1 MATMRDVAA
10 LAGVSAKTV
19 SRVFNGEPN
28 VLPETRVAVEKAMA
42 ELNYVPN
49 SLATTFRAG
58 RSSVIGVAVPDISD
72 PFFASIARSIDD
84 VARQNKMSTL
94 VASLTETNE
103 NEQSII
109 ESLLGFQLSGLVI
122 CPVGKNHQ
130 WLEKWKQ
137 QVPIVFVDRVPD
149 GANFDAFIEDD
160 EHNGYLATKHLIA
173 KGHRRIAYL
182 GDRLELITEALR
194 VEGWKRALR
203 EIGVDP
209 EPDLLVSADSTVEQT
224 RAAIDRLMALPEP
237 PTAIFS
243 GNPRCTMALAHV
255 DCFGTFA
262 LISLGDFPLS
272 EALKPTI
279 SVIDQ
284 NPGELGRLAAE
295 RIIYRLDKDNQPA
308 SVRTVLDVKL
318 IERESCSISA
328 PR

>member
-1 MATMRDVAA
+1 MSTMRDVAA

-28 VLPETRVAVEKAMA
+28 VLTETRILVEKAMA

-49 SLATTFRAG
+49 GLATTFRAG

-84 VARQNKMSTL
+84 VARQHKMSTL

-122 CPVGKNHQ
+122 CPVGKNHA
-130 WLEKWKQ
+130 WLEKWRKQ
-137 QVPIVFVDRVPD
+137 TPLVFVDRMAD
-149 GANFDAFIEDD
+149 GINIDSFIEDD
-160 EHNGYLATKHLIA
+160 EQNGYLATRHLIEH
-173 KGHRRIAYL
+173 GHRRIAYL

-203 EIGVDP
+203 EIGEDP
-209 EPDLLVSADSTVEQT
+209 EPNLLVSADSTVEQT
-224 RAAIDRLMALPEP
+224 RIAMKRLMSIPNP
-237 PTAIFS
+237 PTAVFS

-255 DCFGTFA
+255 ESFGSFA

-272 EALKPTI
+272 EALKPTV

-284 NPGELGRLAAE
+284 NPGELGKLAAE
-295 RIIYRLDKDNQPA
+295 RLLYRLNQEEPPA
-308 SVRTVLDVKL
+308 HVRTVLGVKL
-318 IERESCSISA
+318 IERESCKI
-328 PR
+328 

>member
-1 MATMRDVAA
+1 MTTMRDVAA

-28 VLPETRVAVEKAMA
+28 VLPETRLLVDKAMI

-72 PFFASIARSIDD
+72 PFFAAIARSIDD
-84 VARQNKMSTL
+84 VARQHKMSTL

-103 NEQSII
+103 NEKSII

-122 CPVGKNHQ
+122 CPVGKNHA
-130 WLEKWKQ
+130 WLEKWEKQ
-137 QVPIVFVDRVPD
+137 TPIVFVDRMAD
-149 GANFDAFIEDD
+149 GINIDSFIEDD
-160 EHNGYLATKHLIA
+160 EQNGYLATKHLIEH
-173 KGHRRIAYL
+173 GHRRIAYV

-194 VEGWKRALR
+194 IEGWKRALR
-203 EIGVDP
+203 EIGEVP
-209 EPDLLVSADSTVEQT
+209 EPGLLVSADSTVEQT
-224 RAAIDRLMALPEP
+224 KIAMRRLMSISNP
-237 PTAIFS
+237 PTAVFS

-255 DCFGTFA
+255 ESFGSLA

-272 EALKPTI
+272 QALKPTV

-284 NPGELGRLAAE
+284 NPGELGKLAAE
-295 RIIYRLDKDNQPA
+295 RIIYRLNKDQPPA
-308 SVRTVLDVKL
+308 HVRTVLDVQL
-318 IERESCSISA
+318 IERESCKI
-328 PR
+328 